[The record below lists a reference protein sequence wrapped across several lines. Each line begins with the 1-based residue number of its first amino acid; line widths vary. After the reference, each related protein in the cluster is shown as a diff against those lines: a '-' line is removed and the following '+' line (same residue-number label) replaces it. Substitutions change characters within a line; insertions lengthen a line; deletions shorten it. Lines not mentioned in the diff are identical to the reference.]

1 MKKLSIVV
9 PCYNVEKYIDRCVN
23 SLVNQTLS
31 HSEYEIILVD
41 DASADDTW
49 KHITDWEQRFPELI
63 MAIHCDENGKMGKAR
78 NIGVSYASGEYI
90 GYTDSDDWVEP
101 DMYKTLLD
109 EAYAGNQDIVV
120 CRSMRDAGNGII
132 DNPGTGSV
140 KKIYKDMD
148 SKRRELLVTN
158 EMSYV
163 VWDKIIKRDL
173 LLNNNIVFPEGIAY
187 EDIYYGTLLHVY
199 ARRIAFVDR
208 IFYHYYVN
216 PKSTVLSKNAEYHKD
231 IMISNMLLYK
241 QLKERGVWDCFHDEL
256 ELDLLFTW
264 YLGTMKVICLRYE
277 KPPYDMYI
285 QLKNDVLEAM
295 RADSG
300 IALSS
305 LNVDGGASANNF
317 LMQVQADIIN
327 APVNRPTCV
336 ETTATGAAYLAG
348 LAVGYWE
355 NKEEVISNRSTD
367 QIFLPSVSEDIRL
380 SRIKGWNK
388 AVKYSYGWAKNNDS
402 ENE

>member
-1 MKKLSIVV
+1 MDKKICTIVV

-140 KKIYKDMD
+140 KKIYIDMD

-295 RADSG
+295 PGCVNNPYIKTSMKEFYQLLVELLDCDVTPDILYQVAD
-300 IALSS
+300 
-305 LNVDGGASANNF
+305 NF
-317 LMQVQADIIN
+317 RKV
-327 APVNRPTCV
+327 
-336 ETTATGAAYLAG
+336 
-348 LAVGYWE
+348 
-355 NKEEVISNRSTD
+355 
-367 QIFLPSVSEDIRL
+367 
-380 SRIKGWNK
+380 
-388 AVKYSYGWAKNNDS
+388 
-402 ENE
+402 

>member
-1 MKKLSIVV
+1 M
-9 PCYNVEKYIDRCVN
+9 
-23 SLVNQTLS
+23 
-31 HSEYEIILVD
+31 
-41 DASADDTW
+41 
-49 KHITDWEQRFPELI
+49 F
-63 MAIHCDENGKMGKAR
+63 
-78 NIGVSYASGEYI
+78 
-90 GYTDSDDWVEP
+90 
-101 DMYKTLLD
+101 
-109 EAYAGNQDIVV
+109 
-120 CRSMRDAGNGII
+120 
-132 DNPGTGSV
+132 
-140 KKIYKDMD
+140 
-148 SKRRELLVTN
+148 
-158 EMSYV
+158 

-295 RADSG
+295 PGCVNNPYIKTSMKEFYQLLVELLDCDVTPDILYQVAD
-300 IALSS
+300 
-305 LNVDGGASANNF
+305 NF
-317 LMQVQADIIN
+317 RKV
-327 APVNRPTCV
+327 
-336 ETTATGAAYLAG
+336 
-348 LAVGYWE
+348 
-355 NKEEVISNRSTD
+355 
-367 QIFLPSVSEDIRL
+367 
-380 SRIKGWNK
+380 
-388 AVKYSYGWAKNNDS
+388 
-402 ENE
+402 